1 MLVNTLFKTFV
12 VSLTLRS
19 SSVLAD
25 SKIDQAKVQKYKA
38 LFAPA
43 AADADPSGTTN
54 DSPTKTFDPAVLES
68 PFKWSD
74 VVHGAWWFSGCQ
86 PSCQACLSGCNLAC
100 CVRHPF
106 PWPPPPSSPS
116 PSPSSSKSPSG
127 GKKPGSTPTST
138 PKSPLDCPCTC
149 EDDCPPQVRAVCCST
164 TPESSESKDT
174 KDGQKPLEL
183 DTQHTEI
190 CPCHCEASC
199 PTWIQAICC
208 DTPGSGSSDS
218 EARDTTT
225 TKPGSE
231 TFMGLVLQNS
241 AGEPVT
247 VLATTNL
254 TVEQSFVTFDLVRGL
269 GRIDEMD
276 HDGEKDTFQIVLDVI
291 VGPAAGDG
299 TTSDKSVVLK
309 QSFQVIDGSRLFE
322 REQIL
327 LGVKFLARIDGLEVK
342 KTLVG
347 GGGRGG
353 GLEDGLKIETGERP
367 ADQKE
372 KGGHDEL

>member
-1 MLVNTLFKTFV
+1 
-12 VSLTLRS
+12 
-19 SSVLAD
+19 
-25 SKIDQAKVQKYKA
+25 
-38 LFAPA
+38 
-43 AADADPSGTTN
+43 
-54 DSPTKTFDPAVLES
+54 
-68 PFKWSD
+68 
-74 VVHGAWWFSGCQ
+74 
-86 PSCQACLSGCNLAC
+86 
-100 CVRHPF
+100 
-106 PWPPPPSSPS
+106 
-116 PSPSSSKSPSG
+116 
-127 GKKPGSTPTST
+127 
-138 PKSPLDCPCTC
+138 
-149 EDDCPPQVRAVCCST
+149 
-164 TPESSESKDT
+164 
-174 KDGQKPLEL
+174 
-183 DTQHTEI
+183 
-190 CPCHCEASC
+190 
-199 PTWIQAICC
+199 
-208 DTPGSGSSDS
+208 
-218 EARDTTT
+218 
-225 TKPGSE
+225 
-231 TFMGLVLQNS
+231 MGLVLQNS

-347 GGGRGG
+347 GGGGG